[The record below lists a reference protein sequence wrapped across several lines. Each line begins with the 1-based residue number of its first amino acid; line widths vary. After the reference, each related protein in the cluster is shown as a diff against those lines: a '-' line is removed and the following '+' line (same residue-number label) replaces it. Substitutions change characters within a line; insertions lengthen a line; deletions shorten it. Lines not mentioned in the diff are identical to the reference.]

1 MSVQKR
7 MVAIIFRNVEL
18 NTADI
23 VTFLC
28 LPFQILKINNYIKI

>member
-18 NTADI
+18 NTAAI
-23 VTFLC
+23 VTF
-28 LPFQILKINNYIKI
+28 FVFTISNSKN